1 MRDSLAHFD
10 LGVVSTFPPREDGI
24 ATFTRDL
31 LDAVCKTG
39 AGIDPQI
46 AAITDPGS
54 YYNYPP
60 EVVWQIEQ
68 GDAESYA
75 EAGHLLQEASAS
87 VISLQHEFGLFGI
100 WGDPLQDFTPN
111 LLEPLDKPVVT
122 TLHTV
127 LSQPRADIRE
137 AVRQLCTRSA
147 ATVVMA
153 RVGAKILVEDYGLD
167 PDSLRMIPHGVPS
180 VTPIDLESAKQTVRL
195 GGHIVLSTF
204 GLLSRGKGI
213 ENAIRALP
221 SIIERH
227 PDCLY
232 LVMGETHPQV
242 RRQEGESYRQELM
255 ELARELKVNRHVRF
269 INEYLRQESLIR
281 YLQATDVYITPYRD
295 RNQIT
300 SGTLSYAL
308 GCGRATVSTGYTY
321 AAEALAEGRGLLA
334 EFDSAESI
342 ATSVSLYLDDPTFR
356 ANTEARALEYGR
368 QMSWPN
374 VGRQYAELFRE
385 VAERQ
390 AR

>member
-1 MRDSLAHFD
+1 MSQALTHLD
-10 LGVVSTFPPREDGI
+10 LGVVSTYPPREDGI

-31 LDAVCKTG
+31 LDAVSQTG
-39 AGIDPQI
+39 ADIAPRI

-68 GDAESYA
+68 GEADSYT
-75 EAGHLLQEASAS
+75 EAGRALQEAGVS

-100 WGDPLQDFTPN
+100 WGEPLVDFTPY
-111 LLEPLDKPVVT
+111 LLEPLTKPLVT

-137 AVRQLCTRSA
+137 AVRQLCARSA
-147 ATVVMA
+147 ATVVMV
-153 RVGAKILVEDYGLD
+153 RVGAKILVEDYGVD
-167 PDSLRMIPHGVPS
+167 ADSLRIIPHGAPS
-180 VTPIDLESAKQTVRL
+180 VAPVDPERAKVAVRL
-195 GGHIVLSTF
+195 GGHVVLSTF

-221 SIIERH
+221 SIVEQH
-227 PDCLY
+227 PNCLY
-232 LVMGETHPQV
+232 MVMGETHPQV
-242 RRQEGESYRQELM
+242 RRQEGESYRQELA
-255 ELARELKVNRHVRF
+255 ELARELNVHRHVRF

-308 GCGRATVSTGYTY
+308 GCGRATVSTAYTY

-334 EFDSAESI
+334 EFDSPDSI
-342 ATSVSLYLDDPTFR
+342 ARSVSLYLDDPSFR
-356 ANTEARALEYGR
+356 AKTEERALEYGK

-374 VGRQYAELFRE
+374 VGQQYAELFRE
-385 VAERQ
+385 VAEGA